1 MKWLG
6 RACCAVA
13 LIVLGAWLQSL
24 RAQTSGTFGG
34 HFRHIGFVVADADDA
49 AARFGE
55 AFGVTPPAVR
65 RVDRIPMPLTPGNDA
80 QLFVRTTEIRTNGVE
95 LHVLEP
101 GGGSSSWRDHLEQVG
116 DGTVQHISFGVTD
129 LRRAVTALEALG
141 DTVTA
146 GAADS
151 FFAYVDMPQLPF
163 TIELERVE

>member
-1 MKWLG
+1 MTWLG
-6 RACCAVA
+6 RGCCAVA

-24 RAQTSGTFGG
+24 RAQTSGTFDG
-34 HFRHIGFVVADADDA
+34 HFRHIGFVVEDADGA
-49 AARFGE
+49 AAKFGE

-65 RVDRIPMPLTPGNDA
+65 RIDEIPMPRAARGDS

-101 GGGSSSWRDHLEQVG
+101 GGGSSPWRDHLERVG
-116 DGTVQHISFGVTD
+116 DSTVQHISFGVTD
-129 LRRAVTALEALG
+129 LPRAVAALERLG
-141 DTVTA
+141 GTVTA

-163 TIELERVE
+163 AIELERVP